1 MFLNKKER
9 YSNILTYSLLF
20 FFIFLPYREVLS
32 LISPV
37 FKTIPDILILVL
49 FLTDILKNKAYKKIN
64 YTDLSYLLFL
74 FIGLISTMYNHIGIK
89 AFIVEARSITLYYLM
104 YFVIRDKY
112 FANEF
117 KSTLKNILLANTTI
131 LIILGTIEK
140 VSYKTLLFPRV
151 WAESIIYPSN
161 FLRIY
166 GVFNNPNTFGIYLV
180 FAFLTFLIL
189 DVDSGKVN
197 KWFYSLC
204 VYGLA
209 LTVSRSSIIAIV
221 LAIIM
226 IMLFIKNNKK
236 LKVILLISF
245 IIGGI
250 TYFAV
255 DYAGKQ
261 IYASLNGKSSISQS
275 ENILIKR
282 FNDLGTQKDIQ
293 KSNANGRIFSI
304 KTGLKIWSEH
314 KLLGSGF
321 GTYGD
326 AASLILGSP
335 IYKKYNLSEN
345 FYTDN
350 EYIKILTETGILG
363 TLSYILFLLALIY
376 EVLEDGNRYMYAIII
391 VALFTGLFYNMFE
404 VQIFS
409 LFFWFL
415 MGAKKQFA
423 KI

>member
-1 MFLNKKER
+1 MFLSNREK
-9 YSNILTYSLLF
+9 YSNILVYSVLF
-20 FFIFLPYREVLS
+20 LFIFLPYREILS
-32 LISPV
+32 LISPI
-37 FKTIPDILILVL
+37 FKTVPDIIILIL
-49 FLTDILKNKAYKKIN
+49 FLIDLVKNRGYKKVN
-64 YTDLSYLLFL
+64 YVDLIYLLFL
-74 FIGLISTMYNHIGIK
+74 FIGFISTMYNHIGIK
-89 AFIVEARSITLYYLM
+89 AFIIEARSITLYYIL
-104 YFVIRDKY
+104 YFIIRDKY
-112 FANEF
+112 FTNDF
-117 KSTLKNILLANTTI
+117 KIALKNIVLVNTTI
-131 LIILGTIEK
+131 LVILGTIEK
-140 VSYKTLLFPRV
+140 ISYKALLFPKT
-151 WAESIIYPSN
+151 WQEAIIYPSN
-161 FLRIY
+161 FLRVY
-166 GVFNNPNTFGIYLV
+166 GVFDNPNTFGIYLV

-189 DVDSGKVN
+189 DIESSKIN

-209 LTVSRSSIIAIV
+209 LTVSRSSIIALILAVIVIV
-221 LAIIM
+221 LF
-226 IMLFIKNNKK
+226 LHNNRK
-236 LKVILLISF
+236 LQVTLLISF
-245 IIGGI
+245 IIGG
-250 TYFAV
+250 TAYFAV
-255 DYAGKQ
+255 DYISKQ
-261 IYASLNGKSSISQS
+261 TYSYMNTKSNIKQS

-293 KSNANGRIFSI
+293 KSDINGRIYSI
-304 KTGLKIWSEH
+304 KTGIKIWNEH

-335 IYKKYNLSEN
+335 IYEKYNVIKN

-376 EVLEDGNRYMYAIII
+376 EVLEDGNRYMYAIMI

-415 MGAKKQFA
+415 MGAKKQFI